1 MSLQEIEESALKLSE
16 TQRAKLA
23 AQLLGSLSPVLTDE
37 DEGVGEA
44 LRRDAE
50 LDANPDSAMTL
61 NDLDARI
68 EQRRRSR

>member
-16 TQRAKLA
+16 MQRAKLA